1 MSDAPSDRDR
11 LQRLFDGIGEMS
23 LESRGL
29 ADDIL
34 ADAGYSRE
42 QLAVEGAAL
51 ARQLYG
57 EARLRTA
64 AAERVSAE
72 RRAGELREKVEARLK
87 AAGENALEVLARL
100 LAGAQGTT
108 VQAQFRKLSDL
119 GPEDALDMLTEAELL
134 RLLDEPESDRPESEG
149 DDAL

>member
-1 MSDAPSDRDR
+1 MSDARPDRDR
-11 LQRLFDGIGEMS
+11 LQRLFDGIGKMS
-23 LESRGL
+23 LESREL

-34 ADAGYSRE
+34 SDAGYSRE
-42 QLAVEGAAL
+42 QLAAEGAAL

-57 EARLRTA
+57 EARLRAA
-64 AAERVSAE
+64 AAERGTAE
-72 RRAGELREKVEARLK
+72 RRAAELRERVEARLR
-87 AAGENALEVLARL
+87 AAGEDALEVLARL

-134 RLLDEPESDRPESEG
+134 RILDEPEEDAAADEG
-149 DDAL
+149 GDAV

>member
-1 MSDAPSDRDR
+1 MSDPPSDRDR

-23 LESRGL
+23 LESREL

-42 QLAVEGAAL
+42 QLAAVGAAL

-57 EARLRTA
+57 EARLRA
-64 AAERVSAE
+64 AATERASAE
-72 RRAGELREKVEARLK
+72 RRAAELRERVEAQLR

-134 RLLDEPESDRPESEG
+134 RVLDETEGTPPEDGGG
-149 DDAL
+149 DAV